1 MVDRIERL
9 TNLLALLLET
19 TRPLS
24 LVAIAGELDGQYPE
38 TDKAR
43 RASFERDK
51 SALRDIGVP
60 IETQIVG
67 GGPYAGQTTYRI
79 DRRAYELADLDLE
92 PDEMRALQVAVA
104 AVRTDSGQE
113 AIWKLGG
120 ALGDERPPVS
130 AVIPERPELPAIRAA
145 VAARA
150 SIGFSYRGEQRTLD
164 PWGLLLRG
172 GFWYVIGHDHARGEQ
187 RTFRV
192 DRFDRPDGTRHTD
205 GIEVGE
211 PGSFER
217 PTSFDPRAAFPAD
230 PKQIGYGVD
239 ESIDALVRIDP
250 LRASAVEREL
260 GADRVVERRSDGALL
275 VSVPAGN
282 LAAFRSW
289 VLGLLD
295 HAVVESPPDIRQH
308 LIDWLTAVVDDDTG
322 IGADAAV
329 DRVRR

>member
-19 TRPLS
+19 VEPVS
-24 LVAIAGELDGQYPE
+24 LVQIASELGGQYPDN
-38 TDKAR
+38 DKAR
-43 RASFERDK
+43 RAAFERDK

-60 IETQIVG
+60 IETEILG
-67 GGPYAGQTTYRI
+67 GGPLAGQTRYRV
-79 DRRAYELADLDLE
+79 DRRAYELDDLDLA

-104 AVRTDSGQE
+104 AVRTDSGRD
-113 AIWKLGG
+113 ALWKLGG

-130 AVIPERPELPAIRAA
+130 AVLPERPELPAIRRA

-150 SIGFSYRGEQRTLD
+150 SIEFTYRGERRVLD

-172 GFWYVIGHDHARGEQ
+172 GFWYVIGHDHVRRER

-192 DRFDRPDGTRHTD
+192 DRFEGGAG
-205 GIEVGE
+205 GIEVGVA
-211 PGSFER
+211 GSFER
-217 PTSFDPRAAFPAD
+217 PASFDPRTAFPAD
-230 PKQIGYGVD
+230 PKKIGDGSD
-239 ESIDALVRIDP
+239 ERIDALVRIDP
-250 LRASAVEREL
+250 LRSAAVEREL
-260 GADRVVERRSDGALL
+260 GTDRIVERADDGSIL

-295 HAVVESPPDIRQH
+295 HAVVESPPDVRRHI
-308 LIDWLTAVVDDDTG
+308 IDWLVPLAG
-322 IGADAAV
+322 GASEAS
-329 DRVRR
+329 RP